1 VRNEQNLE
9 EQLLNVKTIW
19 QNEPNFLWLQQ
30 WLEQTGQPGLSQKS
44 MRRFPTTTRSATL
57 FPPKLEA
64 RDFAEKRGLVMVLP
78 PVTKTTATILE
89 IKV

>member
-1 VRNEQNLE
+1 VRNAQNLE

-44 MRRFPTTTRSATL
+44 MRRFPDHDKISDPFSSKA
-57 FPPKLEA
+57 
-64 RDFAEKRGLVMVLP
+64 
-78 PVTKTTATILE
+78 
-89 IKV
+89 